1 MDGVDGRGPRAA
13 PPELQQ
19 PGKGPVRAEG
29 SPLMN
34 DEILPGSPGVP
45 GLLISD
51 RGDPEQRRRDRRRAE
66 VHAEWRSA
74 AWLAEIEESRA
85 VPERL
90 AELEAWGR
98 RAELEMLRA
107 PPDRPKPVRFGKT
120 LSPAALAHEAAL
132 EREFMARN
140 RAAAKAACLDCRQY
154 TDGDCGRH

>member
-1 MDGVDGRGPRAA
+1 
-13 PPELQQ
+13 
-19 PGKGPVRAEG
+19 
-29 SPLMN
+29 MN

-66 VHAEWRSA
+66 SDAEIKAAVEQIERRRFMDPPPPPDPVAQVHAEWRSA

-98 RAELEMLRA
+98 RAELEVLRA
-107 PPDRPKPVRFGKT
+107 PPDRPKPTRFGKT
-120 LSPAALAHEAAL
+120 LSSAALAHEAAL
-132 EREFMARN
+132 DAEFTARN
-140 RAAAKAACLDCRQY
+140 RAAGKASCLYCRQY

>member
-13 PPELQQ
+13 PPE
-19 PGKGPVRAEG
+19 PVA
-29 SPLMN
+29 
-34 DEILPGSPGVP
+34 
-45 GLLISD
+45 
-51 RGDPEQRRRDRRRAE
+51 Q

-154 TDGDCGRH
+154 TD